1 MSIFSSRE
9 VRNTVLVLL
18 MIIVVLLV
26 LLISTKLGLTA
37 YVAWME
43 ENQFQQPS
51 DKDMQR
57 LIGWCARKYVQDLFR
72 KS

>member
-1 MSIFSSRE
+1 MRKLS
-9 VRNTVLVLL
+9 VLL
-18 MIIVVLLV
+18 LIIITV
-26 LLISTKLGLTA
+26 LLIMLISIKLGLAA

-43 ENQFQQPS
+43 ENHFRQPS

-57 LIGWCARKYVQDLFR
+57 LIGWCAKKYIQDLFR